1 MSFEHDGI
9 KQVEKEE
16 LKELLKNQ
24 DQAPIIID
32 VRELDEYEEGHI
44 PGLPL
49 IPMSNFPNIV
59 DQLDKEQSYLFVCRS
74 GGRSQNVAM
83 FLQNQ
88 GFKDVS
94 NYYGGMLAW
103 DGEVKSGAEWIVK
116 DVKEIKGM
124 S

>member
-1 MSFEHDGI
+1 MGFEQDGI
-9 KQVEKEE
+9 KQVDKEE
-16 LKELLKNQ
+16 LKELVKSESGK
-24 DQAPIIID
+24 PIIID
-32 VRELDEYEEGHI
+32 VRELEEYEEAHI

-49 IPMSNFPNIV
+49 IPMGTIPTMI

-83 FLQNQ
+83 YLQNQ

-103 DGEVKSGAEWIVK
+103 DGDVKAGAEWIVK
-116 DVKEIKGM
+116 DGKELK
-124 S
+124 

>member
-1 MSFEHDGI
+1 MAFEQDGI
-9 KQVEKEE
+9 KQVDKEE
-16 LKELLKNQ
+16 LKEIIKGETKKT
-24 DQAPIIID
+24 IIID
-32 VRELDEYEEGHI
+32 VRELEEYEEAHI

-49 IPMSNFPNIV
+49 IPMGSIPTII

-83 FLQNQ
+83 YLQNQ

-103 DGEVKSGAEWIVK
+103 DGEVKTGSEWIIK
-116 DVKEIKGM
+116 EVKELNQ
-124 S
+124 